1 MVKVKGVKLYPREL
15 GPILASVPGLDAK
28 QFQLVISRTQSGTD
42 HLKLHLLGEASADTS
57 KLEPMF
63 RQALGIGMN
72 EMRVV
77 DKLEGGLVVDTRV

>member
-1 MVKVKGVKLYPREL
+1 
-15 GPILASVPGLDAK
+15 
-28 QFQLVISRTQSGTD
+28 
-42 HLKLHLLGEASADTS
+42 
-57 KLEPMF
+57 MF